1 MIHLYAF
8 AKNLR
13 SLPVERGVEGSPLEV
28 CEVEGATA
36 VVSRLQ
42 ATPLQ
47 TTHEAL
53 IRHGLVVEALLD
65 HADSLLPVRF
75 GERFDDEDGIAA
87 AARRL
92 RPDVRSRLDRLEGC
106 VEVGVRVVDRRRQ
119 EPVVHAPD
127 GTGYMHAQLELSR
140 ARDRMVSALHAPL
153 DENASAS
160 AVGAPGAGGV
170 VHTASYLVRRDAVPA
185 FTRLVDGYAATH
197 PQLTVVCT
205 GPWAPYSF
213 AGEAEAAA

>member
-1 MIHLYAF
+1 VIHLYAF

-65 HADSLLPVRF
+65 Q
-75 GERFDDEDGIAA
+75 DGIAA

-92 RPDVRSRLDRLEGC
+92 RPDVRSRLDSLEGC
-106 VEVGVRVVDRRRQ
+106 VEVGVRVVDPRRE
-119 EPVVHAPD
+119 EPAVRAPD
-127 GTGYMHAQLELSR
+127 GTGYMHAELELSR
-140 ARDRMVSALHAPL
+140 ARDRMVRALHAPL

-170 VHTASYLVRRDAVPA
+170 VHTASYLVRREAVPA

>member
-13 SLPVERGVEGSPLEV
+13 GLPDERGVEGSPLEM
-28 CEVEGATA
+28 CEVTGATA
-36 VVSRLQ
+36 VVSRVQ

-47 TTHEAL
+47 PTHEAL
-53 IRHGLVVEALLD
+53 VRHGLVVEALLD
-65 HADSLLPVRF
+65 RVDSLLPVRF
-75 GERFDDEDGIAA
+75 GERFEGEDGIAA

-106 VEVGVRVVDRRRQ
+106 VEVGVRVVDRRR
-119 EPVVHAPD
+119 EELAVHAPD
-127 GTGYMHAQLELSR
+127 GAGYMHAQLELSR
-140 ARDRMVSALHAPL
+140 ARDQMVRNLHAPL
-153 DENASAS
+153 DEHASAS
-160 AVGAPGAGGV
+160 AVGAPRAGGV
-170 VHTASYLVRRDAVPA
+170 VHTASYLVRRDAVPT

-205 GPWAPYSF
+205 GPWAPASF
-213 AGEAEAAA
+213 AGAA